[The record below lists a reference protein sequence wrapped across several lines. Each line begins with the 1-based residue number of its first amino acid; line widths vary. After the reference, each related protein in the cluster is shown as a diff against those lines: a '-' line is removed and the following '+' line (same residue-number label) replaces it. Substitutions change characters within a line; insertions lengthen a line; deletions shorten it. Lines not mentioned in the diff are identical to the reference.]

1 MPAEVS
7 LTVTPDLQDV
17 TARLKQYAEG
27 GGKELKKQLAKEM
40 RGLGDKIV
48 RAEQESARRTKVR
61 GVAGSGDN
69 SRVRYK
75 RGGSA
80 AGSGKG
86 IRGPVAN
93 SIMRRNRLSGREVGV
108 EVRAS
113 KGKMPP
119 GLEKMPWNLNRG
131 GWKHPVFGDRSTWA
145 AQVVTPA
152 GFFWRARDEMK
163 PVVQREIR
171 SLAEKYMKEALKLG
185 A

>member
-7 LTVTPDLQDV
+7 LTVTPDLKDV

-48 RAEQESARRTKVR
+48 RAEQDAARRTKVR
-61 GVAGSGDN
+61 GVKSSGG
-69 SRVRYK
+69 VRYK

-113 KGKMPP
+113 KGRMPP
-119 GLEKMPWNLNRG
+119 GLQKMPWNLNRG
-131 GWKHPVFGDRSTWA
+131 GWRHPVFGDRSTWA
-145 AQVVTPA
+145 AQVVSPS

-163 PVVQREIR
+163 PVIQRQIQE
-171 SLAEKYMKEALKLG
+171 LARKYMEEALKLG